1 MKTEKK
7 PLKKSSQ
14 KAAKKAIRKPAAK
27 KTARKTLAKKL
38 SRTAKPKTEE
48 QKEFPGYPLY
58 PASEDIMNQGKRLEG
73 NLDDEVLTGQSVD
86 MKLSKGGSEAIDNEV
101 IEGVEDELKPTAKNE
116 SDVTAED
123 LEALGPEDLSMDMGD
138 DEQLKHRNRP
148 VDFSAQDLDIPGSEL
163 DDDKEEIGSEDE
175 ENNSYSLGGDNH
187 EDLEEPRA

>member
-1 MKTEKK
+1 MKTKKK

-14 KAAKKAIRKPAAK
+14 KAASKSIREPAAK

-38 SRTAKPKTEE
+38 SRTSKSKVDE

-58 PASEDIMNQGKRLEG
+58 PASEDIMNQGKRMEG
-73 NLDDEVLTGQSVD
+73 NLNDEVLTGTSVN
-86 MKLSKGGSEAIDNEV
+86 MKLSKGAETIDAEV
-101 IEGVEDELKPTAKNE
+101 AEGIEEELKPSAQHD
-116 SDVTAED
+116 SDVNFED

-148 VDFSAQDLDIPGSEL
+148 VDFSGKDLDVPGSEL
-163 DDDKEEIGSEDE
+163 DDDKEEVGSEDE